1 MTPTAPRL
9 SSPERQAILGLLI
22 LGAVVACLLAL
33 TYLGFETLSSARA
46 YVGGEGFWSKAQKDA
61 VYHLIRYA
69 RNSDPAEYTAFRKN
83 LTVPLGDRE
92 ARLQL
97 EGPHPDP
104 WRVKV
109 GFLLGRNHPEDIDRM
124 STFFRR
130 FRKVSFVDQAIGIW
144 AQGDSLIAQLGSVGS
159 QVNAEILSGHPDPVR
174 LEGLLS
180 EVDTLS
186 GELTQLED
194 SFSRTMGDGARWAA
208 RVVFAAIASAAALL
222 VALAVFVTWRM
233 HQRVRESEES
243 LRASEAQL
251 RQAQKMEAVGQLTGG
266 IAHDFNNLLT
276 VILSTAELIEAE
288 LPPHATEARTD
299 LSDLKHAA
307 ERGAEMIR
315 KLLAFSRSG
324 QLQFQSYDLS
334 QLVLES
340 VQMLRRVL
348 PSHVEVLVDTD
359 HTVHPVNTDPAV
371 LEQILLNLAT
381 NARDA
386 MPEGGKLRLSIDLV
400 RLDQRHVSRLGWGRA
415 GTYTALRLRDS
426 GLGMEQAVRERI
438 FEPFFT
444 TKPPGQGTG
453 LGMAMVYG
461 LMKQHG
467 GFIEVQST
475 LGIGTS
481 VTLYFPPALE
491 HPGPTPHLP
500 VPAPAGSE
508 TILLV
513 EDEAALRRSATRIL
527 ERKGYRVLAAADGE
541 EALHTFRMHQ
551 DQVALV
557 LSDVVMPRLSGPGLY
572 SALRREGVRV
582 PFLFMSGYTERDG
595 STGIQMPQGVPLL
608 QKPWDAGDLLLCIQ
622 ELLSHRAP
630 S

>member
-1 MTPTAPRL
+1 M
-9 SSPERQAILGLLI
+9 
-22 LGAVVACLLAL
+22 
-33 TYLGFETLSSARA
+33 
-46 YVGGEGFWSKAQKDA
+46 GGEGFWSKAQKDA

-69 RNSDPAEYTAFRKN
+69 RNSDPAEYAAFRRN

-97 EGPHPDP
+97 ESPDP
-104 WRVKV
+104 DPMRVKV
-109 GFLLGRNHPEDIDRM
+109 GFLLGRNHPQDIERM
-124 STFFRR
+124 ATFFRR
-130 FRKVSFVDQAIGIW
+130 FRKVSFVDQAVGIW
-144 AQGDSLIAQLGSVGS
+144 TQADSLIGELASVGS
-159 QVNAEILSGHPDPVR
+159 QVNTEIMSGRPDPVR
-174 LEGLLS
+174 LESLFND
-180 EVDTLS
+180 VDKLS
-186 GELTQLED
+186 GEITQLED
-194 SFSRTMGDGARWAA
+194 AFSRSMGDGARWAA
-208 RVVFAAIASAAALL
+208 RVVFVAIVSAAALL
-222 VALAVFVTWRM
+222 VALAVFVSWRM

-324 QLQFQSYDLS
+324 QLQFRSYDLS
-334 QLVLES
+334 QLVAES

-359 HTVHPVNTDPAV
+359 HTVHPISTDPAV

-400 RLDQRHVSRLGWGRA
+400 RLDQRQISRLGWGRS
-415 GTYTALRLRDS
+415 GSYTVLRLSDS
-426 GLGMEQAVRERI
+426 GLGMEQGVRERI

-475 LGIGTS
+475 LGMGTT

-491 HPGPTPHLP
+491 QPTPAPLLP
-500 VPAPAGSE
+500 IPTPAGTE

-513 EDEAALRRSATRIL
+513 EDESALRRSATRIL
-527 ERKGYRVLAAADGE
+527 ERKGYLVLPAADGE
-541 EALHTFRMHQ
+541 EALHMFRMHR
-551 DQVALV
+551 DRVALV

-572 SALRREGVRV
+572 SALRREGVQV

-595 STGIQMPQGVPLL
+595 STGMQIPPGVRLM

>member
-1 MTPTAPRL
+1 V
-9 SSPERQAILGLLI
+9 
-22 LGAVVACLLAL
+22 VVACLLTL

-69 RNSDPAEYTAFRKN
+69 RSSDPAEYTAFRKN

-97 EGPHPDP
+97 ERAKPDA

-109 GFLLGRNHPEDIDRM
+109 GFLLGRNHPEDVDRM

-130 FRKVSFVDQAIGIW
+130 FRNVRFVDQAIGIW
-144 AQGDSLIAQLGSVGS
+144 AQGDSLIGELATVGS
-159 QVNAEILSGHPDPVR
+159 QINAEIASGQPDQAR
-174 LEGLLS
+174 LESFLAD
-180 EVDTLS
+180 VDKLS
-186 GELTQLED
+186 GELTEQED
-194 SFSRTMGDGARWAA
+194 AFSRTMGDGARWAA
-208 RVVFAAIASAAALL
+208 QVVFAAILGAAVLL

-233 HQRVRESEES
+233 HQRLRESEES

-288 LPPHATEARTD
+288 LPPQATEARTD
-299 LSDLKHAA
+299 LADLKHAA
-307 ERGAEMIR
+307 DRGAEMIR

-324 QLQFQSYDLS
+324 QLQFKSYDLS
-334 QLVLES
+334 QLVVES

-348 PSHVEVLVDTD
+348 PSHVEVLVDAD
-359 HTVHPVNTDPAV
+359 HTVHPINTDPAV

-381 NARDA
+381 NSRDA
-386 MPEGGKLRLSIDLV
+386 MPEGGTLRLSIDLV
-400 RLDQRHVSRLGWGRA
+400 RMDQRHVSRLGWGRP
-415 GTYTALRLRDS
+415 GPYIALQLRDS
-426 GLGMEQAVRERI
+426 GSGMEQAVRERI

-467 GFIEVQST
+467 GFIEVTST
-475 LGIGTS
+475 LGVGTT

-491 HPGPTPHLP
+491 QPGPRIDLTIS
-500 VPAPAGSE
+500 APAGSE

-527 ERKGYRVLAAADGE
+527 ERKGYRVLTAGDGE
-541 EALHTFRMHQ
+541 EALHTFRMNQ
-551 DQVALV
+551 DRVALI

-572 SALRREGVRV
+572 SALRREGVQV

-595 STGIQMPQGVPLL
+595 STGLQMPQGVPLL
-608 QKPWDAGDLLLCIQ
+608 TKPWDAGDLLHSIQ
-622 ELLSHRAP
+622 DLLSHRAP

>member
-1 MTPTAPRL
+1 M
-9 SSPERQAILGLLI
+9 
-22 LGAVVACLLAL
+22 
-33 TYLGFETLSSARA
+33 
-46 YVGGEGFWSKAQKDA
+46 GGEGFWSKAQKDA
-61 VYHLIRYA
+61 VYHLTRYA
-69 RNSDPAEYTAFRKN
+69 RNSDPAEYTVFRKN

-97 EGPHPDP
+97 EGPNPDP

-109 GFLLGRNHPEDIDRM
+109 GFLLGRNHPEDIERM

-130 FRKVSFVDQAIGIW
+130 FRNVSFVDQAIGIW

-159 QVNAEILSGHPDPVR
+159 QVNVEILSGHPDSVR
-174 LEGLLS
+174 LEGLLI

-194 SFSRTMGDGARWAA
+194 SFSRIMGDGARWAA
-208 RVVFAAIASAAALL
+208 RVVFTAIVCAAVLL
-222 VALAVFVTWRM
+222 VALAVFVSWRM

-299 LSDLKHAA
+299 LSDLKRAA
-307 ERGAEMIR
+307 EQGAEMIR

-334 QLVLES
+334 QLVVES

-386 MPEGGKLRLSIDLV
+386 MPEGGKLRVSIDLV
-400 RLDQRHVSRLGWGRA
+400 RLDQRQVSRLGWGRA
-415 GTYTALRLRDS
+415 GSYTALRLSDS

-527 ERKGYRVLAAADGE
+527 ERKGYRVLTAADGE
-541 EALHTFRMHQ
+541 EALHTFRMNR
-551 DQVALV
+551 DRVALV

-572 SALRREGVRV
+572 SALRREGVQV

-595 STGIQMPQGVPLL
+595 STGMQMPQGVPLV
-608 QKPWDAGDLLLCIQ
+608 QKPWDAGELLLCIQ

>member
-1 MTPTAPRL
+1 
-9 SSPERQAILGLLI
+9 
-22 LGAVVACLLAL
+22 
-33 TYLGFETLSSARA
+33 
-46 YVGGEGFWSKAQKDA
+46 
-61 VYHLIRYA
+61 
-69 RNSDPAEYTAFRKN
+69 
-83 LTVPLGDRE
+83 
-92 ARLQL
+92 
-97 EGPHPDP
+97 
-104 WRVKV
+104 
-109 GFLLGRNHPEDIDRM
+109 
-124 STFFRR
+124 
-130 FRKVSFVDQAIGIW
+130 
-144 AQGDSLIAQLGSVGS
+144 
-159 QVNAEILSGHPDPVR
+159 
-174 LEGLLS
+174 
-180 EVDTLS
+180 
-186 GELTQLED
+186 
-194 SFSRTMGDGARWAA
+194 MGDGARWAA
-208 RVVFAAIASAAALL
+208 RVVLTAIVTAAILL
-222 VALAVFVTWRM
+222 VVLAMFVTWRM
-233 HQRVRESEES
+233 HQRLQESEES

-288 LPPHATEARTD
+288 LPAHASEARTD

-334 QLVLES
+334 QLVVES

-348 PSHVEVLVDTD
+348 PAHVEVLVDSD

-400 RLDQRHVSRLGWGRA
+400 RLDQRHIRRLGWGRA

-426 GLGMEQAVRERI
+426 GLGMETAVRERI

-467 GFIEVQST
+467 GFIEVDST
-475 LGIGTS
+475 LAVGTT
-481 VTLYFPPALE
+481 VTLLFPSRIGAADAA
-491 HPGPTPHLP
+491 TS
-500 VPAPAGSE
+500 PAGPRTPVSK
-508 TILLV
+508 
-513 EDEAALRRSATRIL
+513 RSSWWRTNRQCAVQPRIL
-527 ERKGYRVLAAADGE
+527 ERRGYRVLTAADGE
-541 EALHTFRMHQ
+541 EALIPSGNHR
-551 DQVALV
+551 DRIALV

-572 SALRREGVRV
+572 SALRREGVKV
-582 PFLFMSGYTERDG
+582 PFLFMSGYTARDVTPG
-595 STGIQMPQGVPLL
+595 MQMPQGVPLL

>member
-1 MTPTAPRL
+1 M
-9 SSPERQAILGLLI
+9 
-22 LGAVVACLLAL
+22 
-33 TYLGFETLSSARA
+33 
-46 YVGGEGFWSKAQKDA
+46 GGEGFWSKAQKDA

-69 RNSDPAEYTAFRKN
+69 RNSDPVEYTLFRKN

-97 EGPHPDP
+97 ERAKPDP

-124 STFFRR
+124 ATFFRR
-130 FRKVSFVDQAIGIW
+130 FRNVSFVDQAIGIW
-144 AQGDSLIAQLGSVGS
+144 AQGDSLIGELASVGS
-159 QVNAEILSGHPDPVR
+159 QINAEIVSGQPDHAR
-174 LEGLLS
+174 LEGFLV

-194 SFSRTMGDGARWAA
+194 AFSRTMGDGARWAA
-208 RVVFAAIASAAALL
+208 RVVFAAIVTAAVLL

-233 HQRVRESEES
+233 HQRLRESEES

-324 QLQFQSYDLS
+324 QLQFKSYDLS
-334 QLVLES
+334 QLVVES

-348 PSHVEVLVDTD
+348 PSHVEVLVDAD
-359 HTVHPVNTDPAV
+359 HAVHPINTDPAV

-381 NARDA
+381 NSRDA
-386 MPEGGKLRLSIDLV
+386 MPEGGTLRLAIDLV

-415 GTYTALRLRDS
+415 GTYTALQLRDS

-467 GFIEVQST
+467 GFVEVHST
-475 LGIGTS
+475 LGIGTT

-491 HPGPTPHLP
+491 EPGPSPHLP
-500 VPAPAGSE
+500 VTAPAGSE

-513 EDEAALRRSATRIL
+513 EDEAALRRSAMRIL
-527 ERKGYRVLAAADGE
+527 ERKGYRVLTAADGE
-541 EALHTFRMHQ
+541 EALHMFRMHQ
-551 DQVALV
+551 DRVALV

-572 SALRREGVRV
+572 SALRREGAQV
-582 PFLFMSGYTERDG
+582 PFLFMSGYTERDR
-595 STGIQMPQGVPLL
+595 STGMQMPQGVPLL
-608 QKPWDAGDLLLCIQ
+608 QKPWVAGDLLHVIQ

>member
-1 MTPTAPRL
+1 MA
-9 SSPERQAILGLLI
+9 
-22 LGAVVACLLAL
+22 
-33 TYLGFETLSSARA
+33 
-46 YVGGEGFWSKAQKDA
+46 
-61 VYHLIRYA
+61 
-69 RNSDPAEYTAFRKN
+69 
-83 LTVPLGDRE
+83 
-92 ARLQL
+92 
-97 EGPHPDP
+97 
-104 WRVKV
+104 
-109 GFLLGRNHPEDIDRM
+109 
-124 STFFRR
+124 TFFRR
-130 FRKVSFVDQAIGIW
+130 FRKVSFVDQAVGIW
-144 AQGDSLIAQLGSVGS
+144 TQADSLIGELASVGS
-159 QVNAEILSGHPDPVR
+159 QVNTEIMSGRPDPVR
-174 LEGLLS
+174 LESLLND
-180 EVDTLS
+180 VDKLS

-194 SFSRTMGDGARWAA
+194 AFSRTMGDGARWAA
-208 RVVFAAIASAAALL
+208 RVVFVAIVSAAALL
-222 VALAVFVTWRM
+222 VALAVFVSWRM

-324 QLQFQSYDLS
+324 QLQFRSYDLS
-334 QLVLES
+334 QLVAES

-348 PSHVEVLVDTD
+348 PSHVEVLVDSD
-359 HTVHPVNTDPAV
+359 HTVHPISTDPAV

-386 MPEGGKLRLSIDLV
+386 MPEGGKLRLSIDQV
-400 RLDQRHVSRLGWGRA
+400 RLDQRHIRRLGWGRA
-415 GTYTALRLRDS
+415 GSYTALRLSDS
-426 GLGMEQAVRERI
+426 GLGMEQGVRERI

-461 LMKQHG
+461 LVKQHG

-475 LGIGTS
+475 VGIGTT

-491 HPGPTPHLP
+491 QPTPAPLLP
-500 VPAPAGSE
+500 VPAPAGTE

-513 EDEAALRRSATRIL
+513 EDETALRRSATRIL
-527 ERKGYRVLAAADGE
+527 ERKGYRVLTAADGE
-541 EALHTFRMHQ
+541 EALHMFRMHR
-551 DQVALV
+551 DRVALV
-557 LSDVVMPRLSGPGLY
+557 LSDVIMPRLSGPGLY
-572 SALRREGVRV
+572 SALRREGIQV

-595 STGIQMPQGVPLL
+595 TTGRQIPPGVPLL
-608 QKPWDAGDLLLCIQ
+608 PKPWDAGDLLLCIQ
-622 ELLSHRAP
+622 ELLTHRAP

>member
-1 MTPTAPRL
+1 
-9 SSPERQAILGLLI
+9 
-22 LGAVVACLLAL
+22 
-33 TYLGFETLSSARA
+33 
-46 YVGGEGFWSKAQKDA
+46 
-61 VYHLIRYA
+61 
-69 RNSDPAEYTAFRKN
+69 
-83 LTVPLGDRE
+83 
-92 ARLQL
+92 LQL
-97 EGPHPDP
+97 ERPDPDP

-109 GFLLGRNHPEDIDRM
+109 GFLLGRNHPQDIERM
-124 STFFRR
+124 STFFRL
-130 FRKVSFVDQAIGIW
+130 FRNVSFVDQAIGFW
-144 AQGDSLIAQLGSVGS
+144 AQGDSLIGELASVGS
-159 QVNAEILSGHPDPVR
+159 QVNAEIISGRPDPVR
-174 LEGLLS
+174 IESLLND
-180 EVDTLS
+180 VDKLS

-194 SFSRTMGDGARWAA
+194 AFSRTLGDGARWAA
-208 RVVFAAIASAAALL
+208 RVVFAAIVGAALLL

-233 HQRVRESEES
+233 HQRLRESEES

-276 VILSTAELIEAE
+276 VILSTAELIEGE

-334 QLVLES
+334 QLVVES

-359 HTVHPVNTDPAV
+359 HTVHPISTDPAV

-386 MPEGGKLRLSIDLV
+386 MPEGGKLRLSIGPV

-415 GTYTALRLRDS
+415 GSYTALRLSDS
-426 GLGMEQAVRERI
+426 GVGMEQRVRERI

-475 LGIGTS
+475 LGIGTT

-491 HPGPTPHLP
+491 QPGPAPLLP
-500 VPAPAGSE
+500 VPAPAGTE

-513 EDEAALRRSATRIL
+513 EDETALRRSATRIL
-527 ERKGYRVLAAADGE
+527 ERKGYRVLTAADGE
-541 EALHTFRMHQ
+541 EALHTFRMHR
-551 DQVALV
+551 DRVALV

-572 SALRREGVRV
+572 SALRREGVQV
-582 PFLFMSGYTERDG
+582 PFLFMSGYTERVG
-595 STGIQMPQGVPLL
+595 STGMQIPPGVPLL

>member
-1 MTPTAPRL
+1 V
-9 SSPERQAILGLLI
+9 
-22 LGAVVACLLAL
+22 VVACLLTL

-69 RNSDPAEYTAFRKN
+69 RSSDPAEYTAFRKN

-97 EGPHPDP
+97 ERAKPDA

-109 GFLLGRNHPEDIDRM
+109 GFLLGRNHPEDVDRM

-130 FRKVSFVDQAIGIW
+130 FRNVRFVDQAIGIW
-144 AQGDSLIAQLGSVGS
+144 AQGDSLIGELATVGS
-159 QVNAEILSGHPDPVR
+159 QINAEIASGQPDPAR
-174 LEGLLS
+174 LESFLAD
-180 EVDTLS
+180 VDKLS
-186 GELTQLED
+186 GELTEQED
-194 SFSRTMGDGARWAA
+194 AFSRTMGDGARWAA
-208 RVVFAAIASAAALL
+208 QVVFAAILGAAVLL

-233 HQRVRESEES
+233 HQRLRESEES

-288 LPPHATEARTD
+288 LPPQATEARTD
-299 LSDLKHAA
+299 LADLKHAA
-307 ERGAEMIR
+307 DRGAEMIR

-324 QLQFQSYDLS
+324 QLQFKSYDLS
-334 QLVLES
+334 QLVVES

-348 PSHVEVLVDTD
+348 PSHVEVLVDAD
-359 HTVHPVNTDPAV
+359 HTVHPINTDPAV

-381 NARDA
+381 NSRDA
-386 MPEGGKLRLSIDLV
+386 MPEGGTLRLSIDLV
-400 RLDQRHVSRLGWGRA
+400 RMDQRHVSRLGWGRP
-415 GTYTALRLRDS
+415 GPYIALQLRDS
-426 GLGMEQAVRERI
+426 GSGMEQAVRERI

-467 GFIEVQST
+467 GFIEVTST
-475 LGIGTS
+475 LGVGTT

-491 HPGPTPHLP
+491 QPGPRIDLTIS
-500 VPAPAGSE
+500 APAGSE

-527 ERKGYRVLAAADGE
+527 ERKGYRVLTAGDGE
-541 EALHTFRMHQ
+541 EALHTFRMNQ
-551 DQVALV
+551 DRVALI

-572 SALRREGVRV
+572 SALRREGVQV

-595 STGIQMPQGVPLL
+595 STGLQMPQGVPLL
-608 QKPWDAGDLLLCIQ
+608 TKPWDAGDLLHSIQ
-622 ELLSHRAP
+622 DLLSHRAP

>member
-1 MTPTAPRL
+1 
-9 SSPERQAILGLLI
+9 
-22 LGAVVACLLAL
+22 VVACLLGL

-69 RNSDPAEYTAFRKN
+69 RSSDPAEYTLFRKN

-97 EGPHPDP
+97 ERPKPDP

-109 GFLLGRNHPEDIDRM
+109 GFLLGRNHPEDVDRM
-124 STFFRR
+124 ATFFRR
-130 FRKVSFVDQAIGIW
+130 FRNVSFVDQAIGIW
-144 AQGDSLIAQLGSVGS
+144 AQGDSLIGELASVGS
-159 QVNAEILSGHPDPVR
+159 QINAEIVSGQPDHAR
-174 LEGLLS
+174 IEGFLA
-180 EVDTLS
+180 EVDRLS
-186 GELTQLED
+186 RDLTQQED
-194 SFSRTMGDGARWAA
+194 AFSRTMGDGARWAA
-208 RVVFAAIASAAALL
+208 RVVFAAIASAAVLL

-233 HQRVRESEES
+233 HQRLRESEES

-288 LPPHATEARTD
+288 LPPQATEARTD
-299 LSDLKHAA
+299 LADLKHAA

-324 QLQFQSYDLS
+324 QLQFESYDLS
-334 QLVLES
+334 QLVAES

-348 PSHVEVLVDTD
+348 PSHVEVLLETD
-359 HTVHPVNTDPAV
+359 HTVYPINTDPAV

-415 GTYTALRLRDS
+415 GTYTALQLRDS

-467 GFIEVQST
+467 GFIEVHST
-475 LGIGTS
+475 PGVGTS

-491 HPGPTPHLP
+491 QPGPIPDLTIS
-500 VPAPAGSE
+500 APAGSE

-527 ERKGYRVLAAADGE
+527 ERKGYRVLTAPDGE
-541 EALHTFRMHQ
+541 EALHTFRMNRER
-551 DQVALV
+551 VALV

-572 SALRREGVRV
+572 SALRREGVQV
-582 PFLFMSGYTERDG
+582 PFLFMSGYTDRDG
-595 STGIQMPQGVPLL
+595 SSGMQMPPGVPLL
-608 QKPWDAGDLLLCIQ
+608 QKPWDAGDLLHSIQ
-622 ELLSHRAP
+622 EVLSHRAP